1 MEDKKV
7 LRFKFKKYGPIV
19 YIGHLD
25 IMRFFQKAIR
35 RSGIDAAYT
44 EGFSPHLKLSFAQP
58 LSVGVET
65 DGDYFDLEM
74 ETLPDLNT
82 LVSEMNKQCVDG
94 IEILNVTLLNDD
106 VQNGMSSVK
115 AADYIYSFE
124 SLLGE
129 KELLDK
135 FFSQETYIFEYVR
148 KEDNIVYLVF
158 ENKELIDIEFE
169 KENELPVGTK
179 CVGKVSKIA
188 KDINSAFILLPDK
201 STAYLKNIPA
211 DLKCEQNIAVEIT
224 RASSKG
230 KLPSV
235 TLINEYIEHRTDLS
249 IIEKGPKTYEKLLL
263 KYKFDRIL
271 TDIDNILKEIKE
283 FINSNNVID
292 LSELILYNDLMVSLS
307 TLYSVSARL
316 KEATS
321 KVIWLKSGANI
332 VIEETSAFTVI
343 DVNSAKKDNKKSN
356 SYLEI
361 NKEAAAEIFRQMN
374 LRNLSGIIL
383 IDFINLER
391 EEYKILM
398 DELNNLAK
406 TQKSFT
412 KVVDIT
418 ALGIAEITRKKEGIT
433 LSDIVK

>member
-1 MEDKKV
+1 MIKPTVKNEDA
-7 LRFKFKKYGPIV
+7 KKYVNSSGLELVIV
-19 YIGHLD
+19 
-25 IMRFFQKAIR
+25 K
-35 RSGIDAAYT
+35 
-44 EGFSPHLKLSFAQP
+44 K
-58 LSVGVET
+58 
-65 DGDYFDLEM
+65 
-74 ETLPDLNT
+74 
-82 LVSEMNKQCVDG
+82 
-94 IEILNVTLLNDD
+94 DD
-106 VQNGMSSVK
+106 S
-115 AADYIYSFE
+115 
-124 SLLGE
+124 
-129 KELLDK
+129 
-135 FFSQETYIFEYVR
+135 
-148 KEDNIVYLVF
+148 IVYLVF

-292 LSELILYNDLMVSLS
+292 LSEVILYNDLMVSLS

-356 SYLEI
+356 SFLEI

-391 EEYKILM
+391 EEYKILT

>member
-1 MEDKKV
+1 MIKPAVKNEDA
-7 LRFKFKKYGPIV
+7 KKYV
-19 YIGHLD
+19 NS
-25 IMRFFQKAIR
+25 
-35 RSGIDAAYT
+35 SG
-44 EGFSPHLKLSFAQP
+44 
-58 LSVGVET
+58 
-65 DGDYFDLEM
+65 LE
-74 ETLPDLNT
+74 
-82 LVSEMNKQCVDG
+82 LV
-94 IEILNVTLLNDD
+94 I
-106 VQNGMSSVK
+106 
-115 AADYIYSFE
+115 
-124 SLLGE
+124 
-129 KELLDK
+129 
-135 FFSQETYIFEYVR
+135 VR
-148 KEDNIVYLVF
+148 KDETIVYLVF
-158 ENKELIDIEFE
+158 DSKELVDIEFE
-169 KENELPVGTK
+169 KENELPIGTR

-188 KDINSAFILLPDK
+188 KDINSAYVLLPDK

-235 TLINEYIEHRTDLS
+235 SLTDDNIEHRADLS
-249 IIEKGPKTYEKLLL
+249 IIETGPKTYKKLLS

-271 TDIDNILKEIKE
+271 TDIDNIFKEIKE

-292 LSELILYNDLMVSLS
+292 LSEVILYNDSMVSLS

-361 NKEAAAEIFRQMN
+361 NREAAGEIFRQMN

-391 EEYKILM
+391 VEYKILL
-398 DELNNLAK
+398 DELNDLAK
-406 TQKSFT
+406 SQKAFT

>member
-1 MEDKKV
+1 MIKPTVKNEDA
-7 LRFKFKKYGPIV
+7 KKYVNSSGLELVIV
-19 YIGHLD
+19 
-25 IMRFFQKAIR
+25 K
-35 RSGIDAAYT
+35 
-44 EGFSPHLKLSFAQP
+44 K
-58 LSVGVET
+58 
-65 DGDYFDLEM
+65 
-74 ETLPDLNT
+74 
-82 LVSEMNKQCVDG
+82 
-94 IEILNVTLLNDD
+94 DD
-106 VQNGMSSVK
+106 S
-115 AADYIYSFE
+115 
-124 SLLGE
+124 
-129 KELLDK
+129 
-135 FFSQETYIFEYVR
+135 
-148 KEDNIVYLVF
+148 IVYLVF
-158 ENKELIDIEFE
+158 ENKKLIDIEFE

-356 SYLEI
+356 SFLEI

>member
-1 MEDKKV
+1 MIKPTVKNEDA
-7 LRFKFKKYGPIV
+7 KKYV
-19 YIGHLD
+19 NS
-25 IMRFFQKAIR
+25 
-35 RSGIDAAYT
+35 SG
-44 EGFSPHLKLSFAQP
+44 
-58 LSVGVET
+58 
-65 DGDYFDLEM
+65 LE
-74 ETLPDLNT
+74 
-82 LVSEMNKQCVDG
+82 LV
-94 IEILNVTLLNDD
+94 I
-106 VQNGMSSVK
+106 
-115 AADYIYSFE
+115 
-124 SLLGE
+124 
-129 KELLDK
+129 
-135 FFSQETYIFEYVR
+135 VR
-148 KEDNIVYLVF
+148 KDDNIVYLVF
-158 ENKELIDIEFE
+158 KNKELIDIEFE

-235 TLINEYIEHRTDLS
+235 TLINEDIEHRTDLS

>member
-1 MEDKKV
+1 MIKPTVKNEDA
-7 LRFKFKKYGPIV
+7 KKYV
-19 YIGHLD
+19 NS
-25 IMRFFQKAIR
+25 
-35 RSGIDAAYT
+35 SG
-44 EGFSPHLKLSFAQP
+44 
-58 LSVGVET
+58 
-65 DGDYFDLEM
+65 LE
-74 ETLPDLNT
+74 
-82 LVSEMNKQCVDG
+82 LV
-94 IEILNVTLLNDD
+94 I
-106 VQNGMSSVK
+106 
-115 AADYIYSFE
+115 
-124 SLLGE
+124 
-129 KELLDK
+129 
-135 FFSQETYIFEYVR
+135 VR
-148 KEDNIVYLVF
+148 KDDSIVYLVF
-158 ENKELIDIEFE
+158 ENKKLIDIEFE

-211 DLKCEQNIAVEIT
+211 DLKCEQNIPVEIT

-356 SYLEI
+356 SFLEI

>member
-1 MEDKKV
+1 MIKPAVKNEDA
-7 LRFKFKKYGPIV
+7 KKYVNSSGLELVIV
-19 YIGHLD
+19 
-25 IMRFFQKAIR
+25 K
-35 RSGIDAAYT
+35 
-44 EGFSPHLKLSFAQP
+44 K
-58 LSVGVET
+58 
-65 DGDYFDLEM
+65 
-74 ETLPDLNT
+74 
-82 LVSEMNKQCVDG
+82 
-94 IEILNVTLLNDD
+94 DD
-106 VQNGMSSVK
+106 S
-115 AADYIYSFE
+115 
-124 SLLGE
+124 
-129 KELLDK
+129 
-135 FFSQETYIFEYVR
+135 
-148 KEDNIVYLVF
+148 IVYLVF
-158 ENKELIDIEFE
+158 ENKELTDIEFE

-188 KDINSAFILLPDK
+188 KDINSAYVLLPDK
-201 STAYLKNIPA
+201 STAFLKNIPT

-224 RASSKG
+224 RVSSKG

-235 TLINEYIEHRTDLS
+235 SLIKEDIEHRTDLS
-249 IIEKGPKTYEKLLL
+249 IIEYGSKAYEKLLS

-271 TDIDNILKEIKE
+271 TDIDNIFKEIKE

-292 LSELILYNDLMVSLS
+292 LSEPILYNDLMVSLS

-321 KVIWLKSGANI
+321 KLVWLKSGANI

-343 DVNSAKKDNKKSN
+343 DVNSAKKDNKKTN
-356 SYLEI
+356 SFLEI
-361 NKEAAAEIFRQMN
+361 NIEAAKEIFRQMN

-391 EEYKILM
+391 EEYKILL

-406 TQKSFT
+406 MQKSFA

>member
-1 MEDKKV
+1 MIKPAVKNEDA
-7 LRFKFKKYGPIV
+7 KKYV
-19 YIGHLD
+19 NS
-25 IMRFFQKAIR
+25 
-35 RSGIDAAYT
+35 SG
-44 EGFSPHLKLSFAQP
+44 
-58 LSVGVET
+58 
-65 DGDYFDLEM
+65 LE
-74 ETLPDLNT
+74 
-82 LVSEMNKQCVDG
+82 LV
-94 IEILNVTLLNDD
+94 I
-106 VQNGMSSVK
+106 
-115 AADYIYSFE
+115 
-124 SLLGE
+124 
-129 KELLDK
+129 
-135 FFSQETYIFEYVR
+135 VR
-148 KEDNIVYLVF
+148 KDETIVYLVF
-158 ENKELIDIEFE
+158 DSKELVDIEFE
-169 KENELPVGTK
+169 KENELPIGTR

-188 KDINSAFILLPDK
+188 KDINSAYVLLPDK

-235 TLINEYIEHRTDLS
+235 SLTDDNIEHRADLS
-249 IIEKGPKTYEKLLL
+249 IIETGPKTYKKLLS

-271 TDIDNILKEIKE
+271 TDIDNIFKEIKE

-292 LSELILYNDLMVSLS
+292 LSEPILYNDLMVSLS

-321 KVIWLKSGANI
+321 KLVWLKSGANI

-343 DVNSAKKDNKKSN
+343 DVNSAKKDNKKTN
-356 SYLEI
+356 SFLEI
-361 NKEAAAEIFRQMN
+361 NIEAAKEIFRQMN

-391 EEYKILM
+391 EEYKILL

-406 TQKSFT
+406 MQKSFA

>member
-1 MEDKKV
+1 MIKPAVKNEDA
-7 LRFKFKKYGPIV
+7 KKYV
-19 YIGHLD
+19 NS
-25 IMRFFQKAIR
+25 
-35 RSGIDAAYT
+35 SG
-44 EGFSPHLKLSFAQP
+44 
-58 LSVGVET
+58 
-65 DGDYFDLEM
+65 LE
-74 ETLPDLNT
+74 
-82 LVSEMNKQCVDG
+82 LV
-94 IEILNVTLLNDD
+94 I
-106 VQNGMSSVK
+106 
-115 AADYIYSFE
+115 
-124 SLLGE
+124 
-129 KELLDK
+129 
-135 FFSQETYIFEYVR
+135 VR
-148 KEDNIVYLVF
+148 KDETIVYLVF
-158 ENKELIDIEFE
+158 DSKELVDIEFE
-169 KENELPVGTK
+169 KENELPIGTR

-188 KDINSAFILLPDK
+188 KDINSAYVLLPDK

-235 TLINEYIEHRTDLS
+235 SLTDDNIEHRADLS
-249 IIEKGPKTYEKLLL
+249 IIETGPKTYKKLLS

-271 TDIDNILKEIKE
+271 TDIDNIFKEIKE

-292 LSELILYNDLMVSLS
+292 LSEVILYNDSMVSLS

-361 NKEAAAEIFRQMN
+361 NREAAGEIFRQMN

-391 EEYKILM
+391 VEYKILL
-398 DELNNLAK
+398 DELNDLAK
-406 TQKSFT
+406 SQKAFT
-412 KVVDIT
+412 KVVDIS
-418 ALGIAEITRKKEGIT
+418 ALGIAEITRKQEGIT

>member
-1 MEDKKV
+1 MIKPTVKNEDA
-7 LRFKFKKYGPIV
+7 KKYV
-19 YIGHLD
+19 NS
-25 IMRFFQKAIR
+25 
-35 RSGIDAAYT
+35 SG
-44 EGFSPHLKLSFAQP
+44 
-58 LSVGVET
+58 
-65 DGDYFDLEM
+65 LE
-74 ETLPDLNT
+74 
-82 LVSEMNKQCVDG
+82 LV
-94 IEILNVTLLNDD
+94 I
-106 VQNGMSSVK
+106 
-115 AADYIYSFE
+115 
-124 SLLGE
+124 
-129 KELLDK
+129 
-135 FFSQETYIFEYVR
+135 VR
-148 KEDNIVYLVF
+148 KDDSIVYLVF
-158 ENKELIDIEFE
+158 ENKKLIDIEFE

-235 TLINEYIEHRTDLS
+235 TLINEDIEHRTDLS

-292 LSELILYNDLMVSLS
+292 LSEVILYNDLMVSLS

-356 SYLEI
+356 SFLEI

>member
-1 MEDKKV
+1 MIKPSVKNEDA
-7 LRFKFKKYGPIV
+7 KKYVNSSGLELVIV
-19 YIGHLD
+19 
-25 IMRFFQKAIR
+25 K
-35 RSGIDAAYT
+35 
-44 EGFSPHLKLSFAQP
+44 K
-58 LSVGVET
+58 
-65 DGDYFDLEM
+65 
-74 ETLPDLNT
+74 
-82 LVSEMNKQCVDG
+82 
-94 IEILNVTLLNDD
+94 DD
-106 VQNGMSSVK
+106 S
-115 AADYIYSFE
+115 I
-124 SLLGE
+124 
-129 KELLDK
+129 
-135 FFSQETYIFEYVR
+135 I
-148 KEDNIVYLVF
+148 YLVF
-158 ENKELIDIEFE
+158 ENKELIDIEFD
-169 KENELPVGTK
+169 KENELPIGTK

-188 KDINSAFILLPDK
+188 KDINSAYILLPDK
-201 STAYLKNIPA
+201 SKAFLKNIST

-224 RASSKG
+224 RVSSKG

-235 TLINEYIEHRTDLS
+235 SIIDEDIEHRSDLS
-249 IIEKGPKTYEKLLL
+249 VIEYGQKTYEKLLTR
-263 KYKFDRIL
+263 YKFDRIL
-271 TDIDNILKEIKE
+271 TDIDNIFKEIKE
-283 FINSNNVID
+283 FINSSNVID
-292 LSELILYNDLMVSLS
+292 LSEVILYNDLMVSLS

-343 DVNSAKKDNKKSN
+343 DVNSAKKDNKNTN

-361 NKEAAAEIFRQMN
+361 NKEAAREIFRQMN

-391 EEYKILM
+391 EEYKILL
-398 DELNNLAK
+398 DELNVLAK

>member
-1 MEDKKV
+1 MIKPTVKNEDA
-7 LRFKFKKYGPIV
+7 KKY
-19 YIGHLD
+19 
-25 IMRFFQKAIR
+25 MNS
-35 RSGIDAAYT
+35 SG
-44 EGFSPHLKLSFAQP
+44 
-58 LSVGVET
+58 
-65 DGDYFDLEM
+65 LE
-74 ETLPDLNT
+74 
-82 LVSEMNKQCVDG
+82 LV
-94 IEILNVTLLNDD
+94 I
-106 VQNGMSSVK
+106 
-115 AADYIYSFE
+115 
-124 SLLGE
+124 
-129 KELLDK
+129 
-135 FFSQETYIFEYVR
+135 VR
-148 KEDNIVYLVF
+148 KDDNIVYLVF

-235 TLINEYIEHRTDLS
+235 TLINEDIEHRTDLS

-292 LSELILYNDLMVSLS
+292 LSEVILYNDLMVSLS
-307 TLYSVSARL
+307 TLYSVSAKL

>member
-1 MEDKKV
+1 MIKPTVKNEDA
-7 LRFKFKKYGPIV
+7 KKYV
-19 YIGHLD
+19 NS
-25 IMRFFQKAIR
+25 
-35 RSGIDAAYT
+35 SG
-44 EGFSPHLKLSFAQP
+44 
-58 LSVGVET
+58 
-65 DGDYFDLEM
+65 LE
-74 ETLPDLNT
+74 
-82 LVSEMNKQCVDG
+82 LV
-94 IEILNVTLLNDD
+94 I
-106 VQNGMSSVK
+106 
-115 AADYIYSFE
+115 
-124 SLLGE
+124 
-129 KELLDK
+129 
-135 FFSQETYIFEYVR
+135 VR
-148 KEDNIVYLVF
+148 KDDNIVYLVF
-158 ENKELIDIEFE
+158 KNKELIDIEFE

-292 LSELILYNDLMVSLS
+292 LSEVILYNDLMVSLS

-406 TQKSFT
+406 AQKSFT

>member
-1 MEDKKV
+1 MIKPTVKNEDA
-7 LRFKFKKYGPIV
+7 KKY
-19 YIGHLD
+19 
-25 IMRFFQKAIR
+25 MNS
-35 RSGIDAAYT
+35 SG
-44 EGFSPHLKLSFAQP
+44 
-58 LSVGVET
+58 
-65 DGDYFDLEM
+65 LE
-74 ETLPDLNT
+74 
-82 LVSEMNKQCVDG
+82 LV
-94 IEILNVTLLNDD
+94 I
-106 VQNGMSSVK
+106 
-115 AADYIYSFE
+115 
-124 SLLGE
+124 
-129 KELLDK
+129 
-135 FFSQETYIFEYVR
+135 VR
-148 KEDNIVYLVF
+148 KDDNIVYLVF

-235 TLINEYIEHRTDLS
+235 TLINEDIEHRTDLS
-249 IIEKGPKTYEKLLL
+249 IIEKGPKIYEKLLL

-292 LSELILYNDLMVSLS
+292 LSEVILYNDLMVSLS
-307 TLYSVSARL
+307 TLYSVSAKL

-406 TQKSFT
+406 TQKSFI

>member
-1 MEDKKV
+1 MIKPAVKNEDA
-7 LRFKFKKYGPIV
+7 KKYMNSSGLELVIV
-19 YIGHLD
+19 
-25 IMRFFQKAIR
+25 K
-35 RSGIDAAYT
+35 
-44 EGFSPHLKLSFAQP
+44 K
-58 LSVGVET
+58 
-65 DGDYFDLEM
+65 
-74 ETLPDLNT
+74 
-82 LVSEMNKQCVDG
+82 
-94 IEILNVTLLNDD
+94 DD
-106 VQNGMSSVK
+106 S
-115 AADYIYSFE
+115 
-124 SLLGE
+124 
-129 KELLDK
+129 
-135 FFSQETYIFEYVR
+135 
-148 KEDNIVYLVF
+148 IVYLVF

-201 STAYLKNIPA
+201 STAYLKNIPS
-211 DLKCEQNIAVEIT
+211 DLKCEQNIAIEIT

-235 TLINEYIEHRTDLS
+235 TLINEDIEHRTDLS
-249 IIEKGPKTYEKLLL
+249 IIETGKKTYEKLLL

-271 TDIDNILKEIKE
+271 TDIDNIFKDIKE

-292 LSELILYNDLMVSLS
+292 LSEVILYNDLMVSLS

-343 DVNSAKKDNKKSN
+343 DVNSAKKDNKKTN

-361 NKEAAAEIFRQMN
+361 NKEAAAEIFKQMN

-406 TQKSFT
+406 KQKSFT

>member
-1 MEDKKV
+1 MIKPTVKNEDA
-7 LRFKFKKYGPIV
+7 KKYV
-19 YIGHLD
+19 NS
-25 IMRFFQKAIR
+25 
-35 RSGIDAAYT
+35 SG
-44 EGFSPHLKLSFAQP
+44 
-58 LSVGVET
+58 
-65 DGDYFDLEM
+65 LE
-74 ETLPDLNT
+74 
-82 LVSEMNKQCVDG
+82 LV
-94 IEILNVTLLNDD
+94 I
-106 VQNGMSSVK
+106 
-115 AADYIYSFE
+115 
-124 SLLGE
+124 
-129 KELLDK
+129 
-135 FFSQETYIFEYVR
+135 VR
-148 KEDNIVYLVF
+148 KDDSIVYLVF

-321 KVIWLKSGANI
+321 NVIWLKSGANI

-356 SYLEI
+356 SFLEI

>member
-1 MEDKKV
+1 MIKPTVKNEDA
-7 LRFKFKKYGPIV
+7 KKY
-19 YIGHLD
+19 
-25 IMRFFQKAIR
+25 MNS
-35 RSGIDAAYT
+35 SG
-44 EGFSPHLKLSFAQP
+44 
-58 LSVGVET
+58 
-65 DGDYFDLEM
+65 LE
-74 ETLPDLNT
+74 
-82 LVSEMNKQCVDG
+82 LV
-94 IEILNVTLLNDD
+94 I
-106 VQNGMSSVK
+106 
-115 AADYIYSFE
+115 
-124 SLLGE
+124 
-129 KELLDK
+129 
-135 FFSQETYIFEYVR
+135 VR
-148 KEDNIVYLVF
+148 KDDSIVYLVF

-201 STAYLKNIPA
+201 STAYLKNIPP

-235 TLINEYIEHRTDLS
+235 TLINEDIEHRTDLS
-249 IIEKGPKTYEKLLL
+249 IIEKGPKIYEKLLL

-292 LSELILYNDLMVSLS
+292 LSEVILYNDLMVSLS

>member
-1 MEDKKV
+1 MIKPTVKNEDA
-7 LRFKFKKYGPIV
+7 KKYV
-19 YIGHLD
+19 NS
-25 IMRFFQKAIR
+25 
-35 RSGIDAAYT
+35 SG
-44 EGFSPHLKLSFAQP
+44 
-58 LSVGVET
+58 
-65 DGDYFDLEM
+65 LE
-74 ETLPDLNT
+74 
-82 LVSEMNKQCVDG
+82 LV
-94 IEILNVTLLNDD
+94 I
-106 VQNGMSSVK
+106 
-115 AADYIYSFE
+115 
-124 SLLGE
+124 
-129 KELLDK
+129 
-135 FFSQETYIFEYVR
+135 VR
-148 KEDNIVYLVF
+148 KDDNIVYLVF
-158 ENKELIDIEFE
+158 KNKELIDIEFE

-292 LSELILYNDLMVSLS
+292 LSEVILYNDLMVSLS

-383 IDFINLER
+383 IYFINLER

-398 DELNNLAK
+398 DELNNLTK

>member
-1 MEDKKV
+1 MIKPTVKNEDA
-7 LRFKFKKYGPIV
+7 KKYV
-19 YIGHLD
+19 NS
-25 IMRFFQKAIR
+25 
-35 RSGIDAAYT
+35 SG
-44 EGFSPHLKLSFAQP
+44 
-58 LSVGVET
+58 
-65 DGDYFDLEM
+65 LE
-74 ETLPDLNT
+74 
-82 LVSEMNKQCVDG
+82 LV
-94 IEILNVTLLNDD
+94 I
-106 VQNGMSSVK
+106 
-115 AADYIYSFE
+115 
-124 SLLGE
+124 
-129 KELLDK
+129 
-135 FFSQETYIFEYVR
+135 VR
-148 KEDNIVYLVF
+148 KDDSIVYLVF

-292 LSELILYNDLMVSLS
+292 LSEVILYNDLMVSLS

>member
-1 MEDKKV
+1 MIKPTVKNEDA
-7 LRFKFKKYGPIV
+7 KKYVNSSGLELVIV
-19 YIGHLD
+19 
-25 IMRFFQKAIR
+25 K
-35 RSGIDAAYT
+35 
-44 EGFSPHLKLSFAQP
+44 K
-58 LSVGVET
+58 
-65 DGDYFDLEM
+65 
-74 ETLPDLNT
+74 
-82 LVSEMNKQCVDG
+82 
-94 IEILNVTLLNDD
+94 DD
-106 VQNGMSSVK
+106 S
-115 AADYIYSFE
+115 
-124 SLLGE
+124 
-129 KELLDK
+129 
-135 FFSQETYIFEYVR
+135 
-148 KEDNIVYLVF
+148 IVYLVF

-179 CVGKVSKIA
+179 CVGKVSKIT

-235 TLINEYIEHRTDLS
+235 SLINEDIGHRTDLS

-292 LSELILYNDLMVSLS
+292 LSEVILYNDLMVSLS

-356 SYLEI
+356 SFLEI

-398 DELNNLAK
+398 DELNDLAK
-406 TQKSFT
+406 KQKSFT

>member
-1 MEDKKV
+1 MIKPTVKNEDA
-7 LRFKFKKYGPIV
+7 KKYV
-19 YIGHLD
+19 NS
-25 IMRFFQKAIR
+25 
-35 RSGIDAAYT
+35 SG
-44 EGFSPHLKLSFAQP
+44 
-58 LSVGVET
+58 
-65 DGDYFDLEM
+65 LE
-74 ETLPDLNT
+74 
-82 LVSEMNKQCVDG
+82 LV
-94 IEILNVTLLNDD
+94 I
-106 VQNGMSSVK
+106 
-115 AADYIYSFE
+115 
-124 SLLGE
+124 
-129 KELLDK
+129 
-135 FFSQETYIFEYVR
+135 VR
-148 KEDNIVYLVF
+148 KDDNIVYLVF
-158 ENKELIDIEFE
+158 ENKELIDIEIE

-211 DLKCEQNIAVEIT
+211 DLKCEQNVAVEIT

-235 TLINEYIEHRTDLS
+235 TLINEDIEHRTDLS

-292 LSELILYNDLMVSLS
+292 LSEVILYNDLMVSLS
-307 TLYSVSARL
+307 TLYSVSAKL

-406 TQKSFT
+406 TQKSFI

>member
-1 MEDKKV
+1 MIKPTVKNEDA
-7 LRFKFKKYGPIV
+7 KKYV
-19 YIGHLD
+19 NS
-25 IMRFFQKAIR
+25 
-35 RSGIDAAYT
+35 SG
-44 EGFSPHLKLSFAQP
+44 
-58 LSVGVET
+58 
-65 DGDYFDLEM
+65 LE
-74 ETLPDLNT
+74 
-82 LVSEMNKQCVDG
+82 LV
-94 IEILNVTLLNDD
+94 I
-106 VQNGMSSVK
+106 
-115 AADYIYSFE
+115 
-124 SLLGE
+124 
-129 KELLDK
+129 
-135 FFSQETYIFEYVR
+135 VR
-148 KEDNIVYLVF
+148 KDDNIVYLVF

>member
-1 MEDKKV
+1 MIKPAVKNEDA
-7 LRFKFKKYGPIV
+7 KKYV
-19 YIGHLD
+19 NS
-25 IMRFFQKAIR
+25 
-35 RSGIDAAYT
+35 SG
-44 EGFSPHLKLSFAQP
+44 
-58 LSVGVET
+58 
-65 DGDYFDLEM
+65 LE
-74 ETLPDLNT
+74 
-82 LVSEMNKQCVDG
+82 LV
-94 IEILNVTLLNDD
+94 I
-106 VQNGMSSVK
+106 
-115 AADYIYSFE
+115 
-124 SLLGE
+124 
-129 KELLDK
+129 
-135 FFSQETYIFEYVR
+135 VR
-148 KEDNIVYLVF
+148 KDETIVYLVF
-158 ENKELIDIEFE
+158 DSKELVDIEFE
-169 KENELPVGTK
+169 KENELPIGTR

-188 KDINSAFILLPDK
+188 KDINSAYVLLPDK

-235 TLINEYIEHRTDLS
+235 SLTDDNIEHRADLS
-249 IIEKGPKTYEKLLL
+249 IIETGPKTYKKLLS

-271 TDIDNILKEIKE
+271 TDIDNIFKEIKE

-292 LSELILYNDLMVSLS
+292 LSEVILYNDSMVSLS

-361 NKEAAAEIFRQMN
+361 NREAAGEIFRQMN

-391 EEYKILM
+391 VEYKILL
-398 DELNNLAK
+398 DELNDLAK
-406 TQKSFT
+406 SQKAFT

-418 ALGIAEITRKKEGIT
+418 ALGIAEITRKKEGLT
-433 LSDIVK
+433 LSDIIK

>member
-1 MEDKKV
+1 MIKPTVKNEDA
-7 LRFKFKKYGPIV
+7 KKYV
-19 YIGHLD
+19 NS
-25 IMRFFQKAIR
+25 
-35 RSGIDAAYT
+35 SG
-44 EGFSPHLKLSFAQP
+44 
-58 LSVGVET
+58 
-65 DGDYFDLEM
+65 LE
-74 ETLPDLNT
+74 
-82 LVSEMNKQCVDG
+82 LV
-94 IEILNVTLLNDD
+94 I
-106 VQNGMSSVK
+106 
-115 AADYIYSFE
+115 
-124 SLLGE
+124 
-129 KELLDK
+129 
-135 FFSQETYIFEYVR
+135 VR
-148 KEDNIVYLVF
+148 KDNNIVYLVF

-356 SYLEI
+356 SFLEI

>member
-1 MEDKKV
+1 MIKPTVKNEDA
-7 LRFKFKKYGPIV
+7 KKYV
-19 YIGHLD
+19 NS
-25 IMRFFQKAIR
+25 
-35 RSGIDAAYT
+35 SG
-44 EGFSPHLKLSFAQP
+44 
-58 LSVGVET
+58 
-65 DGDYFDLEM
+65 LE
-74 ETLPDLNT
+74 
-82 LVSEMNKQCVDG
+82 LV
-94 IEILNVTLLNDD
+94 I
-106 VQNGMSSVK
+106 
-115 AADYIYSFE
+115 
-124 SLLGE
+124 
-129 KELLDK
+129 
-135 FFSQETYIFEYVR
+135 VR
-148 KEDNIVYLVF
+148 KDDNIVYLVF

-235 TLINEYIEHRTDLS
+235 TLINEDIEHRTDLS
-249 IIEKGPKTYEKLLL
+249 IIENGPKTYEKLLL

-271 TDIDNILKEIKE
+271 TDIDNIVKEIKE

-292 LSELILYNDLMVSLS
+292 LSEVILYNDLMVSLS

-374 LRNLSGIIL
+374 LRNLSGIIM
-383 IDFINLER
+383 IDFGNLER

>member
-1 MEDKKV
+1 MIKPTVKNEDA
-7 LRFKFKKYGPIV
+7 KKYV
-19 YIGHLD
+19 NS
-25 IMRFFQKAIR
+25 
-35 RSGIDAAYT
+35 SG
-44 EGFSPHLKLSFAQP
+44 
-58 LSVGVET
+58 
-65 DGDYFDLEM
+65 LE
-74 ETLPDLNT
+74 
-82 LVSEMNKQCVDG
+82 LV
-94 IEILNVTLLNDD
+94 I
-106 VQNGMSSVK
+106 
-115 AADYIYSFE
+115 
-124 SLLGE
+124 
-129 KELLDK
+129 
-135 FFSQETYIFEYVR
+135 VR
-148 KEDNIVYLVF
+148 KDDNIVYLVF
-158 ENKELIDIEFE
+158 KNKELIDIEFE

-292 LSELILYNDLMVSLS
+292 LSEVILYNDLMVSLS

-406 TQKSFT
+406 AQKSFT

-418 ALGIAEITRKKEGIT
+418 ALGIAEITRKK
-433 LSDIVK
+433 

>member
-1 MEDKKV
+1 MIKPTVKNEDA
-7 LRFKFKKYGPIV
+7 KKYINSSGLELVIV
-19 YIGHLD
+19 
-25 IMRFFQKAIR
+25 K
-35 RSGIDAAYT
+35 
-44 EGFSPHLKLSFAQP
+44 K
-58 LSVGVET
+58 
-65 DGDYFDLEM
+65 
-74 ETLPDLNT
+74 
-82 LVSEMNKQCVDG
+82 
-94 IEILNVTLLNDD
+94 DD
-106 VQNGMSSVK
+106 N
-115 AADYIYSFE
+115 
-124 SLLGE
+124 
-129 KELLDK
+129 
-135 FFSQETYIFEYVR
+135 
-148 KEDNIVYLVF
+148 NIYLVF
-158 ENKELIDIEFE
+158 ENKELTDIEFE
-169 KENELPVGTK
+169 KDNELPVGTK

-201 STAYLKNIPA
+201 STAFLKNIPY

-230 KLPSV
+230 KLMSV
-235 TLINEYIEHRTDLS
+235 ALIEEDISHRTDLS
-249 IIEKGPKTYEKLLL
+249 VIEYGLKTYEKLLS

-271 TDIDNILKEIKE
+271 TDIDNIFKEIKD
-283 FINSNNVID
+283 FINLHNVID
-292 LSELILYNDLMVSLS
+292 LSNLILYNDCMVSLS

-343 DVNSAKKDNKKSN
+343 DVNSAKKENKKNN
-356 SYLEI
+356 SFLEI
-361 NKEAAAEIFRQMN
+361 NKEAATEIFRQMN

-398 DELNNLAK
+398 DELNDLAK
-406 TQKSFT
+406 LQKSFT

>member
-1 MEDKKV
+1 MIKPSVKNEDA
-7 LRFKFKKYGPIV
+7 KKYVNSSGLELVIV
-19 YIGHLD
+19 
-25 IMRFFQKAIR
+25 K
-35 RSGIDAAYT
+35 
-44 EGFSPHLKLSFAQP
+44 K
-58 LSVGVET
+58 
-65 DGDYFDLEM
+65 
-74 ETLPDLNT
+74 
-82 LVSEMNKQCVDG
+82 
-94 IEILNVTLLNDD
+94 DD
-106 VQNGMSSVK
+106 S
-115 AADYIYSFE
+115 I
-124 SLLGE
+124 
-129 KELLDK
+129 
-135 FFSQETYIFEYVR
+135 I
-148 KEDNIVYLVF
+148 YLVF
-158 ENKELIDIEFE
+158 ENKELIDIEFD
-169 KENELPVGTK
+169 KENELPIGTK

-188 KDINSAFILLPDK
+188 KDINSAYILLPDK
-201 STAYLKNIPA
+201 SKAFLKNIST

-224 RASSKG
+224 RVSSKG

-235 TLINEYIEHRTDLS
+235 SIIDEDIEHRSDLS
-249 IIEKGPKTYEKLLL
+249 VIEYGQKTYEKLLIR
-263 KYKFDRIL
+263 YKFDRIL
-271 TDIDNILKEIKE
+271 TDIDNIFKEIKE
-283 FINSNNVID
+283 FINSSNVID
-292 LSELILYNDLMVSLS
+292 LSEVILYNDLMVSLS

-343 DVNSAKKDNKKSN
+343 DVNSAKKDNKNTN

-361 NKEAAAEIFRQMN
+361 NKEAAREIFRQMN

-391 EEYKILM
+391 EEYKILL
-398 DELNNLAK
+398 DELNVLAK